1 MSGSLSSHLLQDFLP
16 KDTLPIFK
24 LLLRNVTGISTNFDL
39 AKFSIFRPCYILLS
53 PIEKKKYIYIEREN
67 QLFFPML
74 IVRGFKKIKQ
84 KRSIFALSTKALIM
98 RELLVYDKY
107 WLDKFKSKKA
117 KATKCLWVS

>member
-1 MSGSLSSHLLQDFLP
+1 MLQESVQILTWQSFPFSDP
-16 KDTLPIFK
+16 AIFYSVQ
-24 LLLRNVTGISTNFDL
+24 L
-39 AKFSIFRPCYILLS
+39 
-53 PIEKKKYIYIEREN
+53 KKKNIYIEREN